1 MRLSRTDLVPVLTI
15 VAGGVLGASL
25 SFSLLESRTYVV
37 RTVTLGPAAPLVFQ
51 IPGVTIGS
59 RIWTVSS
66 GTGFARLAP
75 YEGIV
80 WPENTPGQPQVLLGS
95 DWFQLT
101 SVDGM
106 AVAEIIAHA
115 RAVFGSSW
123 QKRFDEDLV
132 EVLGGMG
139 NPPGESVLLGLRD
152 LETGEALVRI
162 AAMSSESRDAL
173 YEAKYNLVV
182 RP

>member
-1 MRLSRTDLVPVLTI
+1 MRLSRTDLLPVLTI
-15 VAGGVLGASL
+15 IAGGVLGASL
-25 SFSLLESRTYVV
+25 SFSFLGSRSYEV
-37 RTVTLGPAAPLVFQ
+37 RTVTLGPAAPFVFQ
-51 IPGVTIGS
+51 IPDVTTG
-59 RIWTVSS
+59 
-66 GTGFARLAP
+66 GFARLAP

-80 WPENTPGQPQVLLGS
+80 WLESTPGQPQVLLGS

-101 SVDGM
+101 SVDGT

-115 RAVFGSSW
+115 REALGPIW

-139 NPPGESVLLGLRD
+139 SPPGESVLLGLRD

-173 YEAKYNLVV
+173 YQAKYTLEA

>member
-1 MRLSRTDLVPVLTI
+1 MRLSRTDLLAVLTI
-15 VAGGVLGASL
+15 VAGGAIGFSL
-25 SFSLLESRTYVV
+25 SFGFLALSRSGDVPL
-37 RTVTLGPAAPLVFQ
+37 VTLDPGAPLMSQ
-51 IPGVTIGS
+51 IPDGTI
-59 RIWTVSS
+59 
-66 GTGFARLAP
+66 TGFARLAP

-80 WPENTPGQPQVLLGS
+80 WPESTPGQPQVLLGS

-101 SVDGM
+101 SVDGT

-115 RAVFGSSW
+115 REAFGPIW

-139 NPPGESVLLGLRD
+139 SPPGESVLLGLRD
-152 LETGEALVRI
+152 LETGKALVRI

-173 YEAKYNLVV
+173 YQAKYTLEV

>member
-1 MRLSRTDLVPVLTI
+1 MRLSRTDLLPVLTI

-25 SFSLLESRTYVV
+25 SFSFLGSRSYEV
-37 RTVTLGPAAPLVFQ
+37 RTVTLGPAASFVLQ
-51 IPGVTIGS
+51 IPNGTA
-59 RIWTVSS
+59 
-66 GTGFARLAP
+66 TGFARLAP

-80 WPENTPGQPQVLLGS
+80 WPESTPGQPQVLLGS

-106 AVAEIIAHA
+106 GVAEIIAHA
-115 RAVFGSSW
+115 RAAYGSIW

-139 NPPGESVLLGLRD
+139 SPPGEIVLLGLRD
-152 LETGEALVRI
+152 LETGEALMRI
-162 AAMSSESRDAL
+162 ATMSSDSRDAL
-173 YEAKYNLVV
+173 HRAKYSSVGSPS
-182 RP
+182 R

>member
-1 MRLSRTDLVPVLTI
+1 MRLSGTDLLPVLT
-15 VAGGVLGASL
+15 VLAGGVVGASL
-25 SFSLLESRTYVV
+25 SFSFL
-37 RTVTLGPAAPLVFQ
+37 
-51 IPGVTIGS
+51 GS
-59 RIWTVSS
+59 RSS
-66 GTGFARLAP
+66 DVPPVTAGLLYESSATFARLAP
-75 YEGIV
+75 YEDIV
-80 WPENTPGQPQVLLGS
+80 WPGSTPGQPHVLLGS

-101 SVDGM
+101 SVDGT

-115 RAVFGSSW
+115 RAAFGPIW

-139 NPPGESVLLGLRD
+139 SPPGESVLLGLRD